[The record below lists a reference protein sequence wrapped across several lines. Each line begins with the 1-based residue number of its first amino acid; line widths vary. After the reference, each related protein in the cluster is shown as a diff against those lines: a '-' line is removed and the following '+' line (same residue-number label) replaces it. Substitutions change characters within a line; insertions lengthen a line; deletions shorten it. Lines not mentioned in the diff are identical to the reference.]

1 MKKILFAVALV
12 LAFSAYEV
20 KALDLVGIAQKA
32 QDKVDATAADVEAKK
47 AEANAKVE
55 AKKAEAAKKKAEQAA
70 AEKGLAT
77 LQVL

>member
-20 KALDLVGIAQKA
+20 KALDLVGMAQKA

-47 AEANAKVE
+47 AEAAK
-55 AKKAEAAKKKAEQAA
+55 
-70 AEKGLAT
+70 
-77 LQVL
+77 